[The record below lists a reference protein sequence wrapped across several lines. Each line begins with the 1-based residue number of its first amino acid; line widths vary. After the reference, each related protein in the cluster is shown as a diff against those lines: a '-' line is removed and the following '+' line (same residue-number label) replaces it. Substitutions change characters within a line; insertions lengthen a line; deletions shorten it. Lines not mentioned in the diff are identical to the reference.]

1 MYSRESCSVVP
12 SRFLAGLLIFLG
24 AFLLGVTIVRV
35 AFVFDRSIYKALQNP
50 IAAPNDAGL
59 CQNPDRVLL
68 KIRFDVARG
77 HTLPNTYLE
86 VGNNSG
92 EPIYFFP
99 YDLWVRGESSPF
111 EYPAANEHPS
121 DAFQEV
127 EIPSGTTA
135 FLPVKS
141 AAPVEAI
148 FRYRVGEARLF
159 HSITAR
165 FDRLGREYCQ

>member
-1 MYSRESCSVVP
+1 MCSRESCSVVP
-12 SRFLAGLLIFLG
+12 SRFLTGVLIFLS
-24 AFLLGVTIVRV
+24 AFLIGVATARF
-35 AFVFDRSIYKALQNP
+35 AFFSDRPMITALQSA
-50 IAAPNDAGL
+50 IGDRREL
-59 CQNPDRVLL
+59 SCENPDRVELR
-68 KIRFDVARG
+68 IRNDVARKND
-77 HTLPNTYLE
+77 LPEPYLE
-86 VGNNSG
+86 IANNG
-92 EPIYFFP
+92 ADPIYFFP

-111 EYPAANEHPS
+111 EYPAASEHPS

-135 FLPVKS
+135 FLPLKTD
-141 AAPVEAI
+141 APVEAI